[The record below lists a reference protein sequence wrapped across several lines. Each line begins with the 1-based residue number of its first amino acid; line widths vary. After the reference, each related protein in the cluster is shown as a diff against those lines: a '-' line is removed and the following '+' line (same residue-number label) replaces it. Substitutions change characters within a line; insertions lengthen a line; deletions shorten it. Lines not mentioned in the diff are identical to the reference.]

1 MHRPMMSS
9 ASKSAKW
16 QRQITLEEVDFR
28 RLLPLWRYGVW
39 MAMFFMISALWAQ
52 NRIVVN
58 DLRDDLGRSLN
69 DLRDAEHRHDQLML
83 EYDKQQSIK
92 NLYAEAAQR
101 QFLPAASHQ
110 VVPVS
115 RP

>member
-9 ASKSAKW
+9 ASKGAKW
-16 QRQITLEEVDFR
+16 QKQITFEQVDFR
-28 RLLPLWRYGVW
+28 RLFPLWRYGVW

-58 DLRDDLGRSLN
+58 DLRDDLGRTMN
-69 DLRDAEHRHDQLML
+69 DLRDAEHRHEQLQL
-83 EYDKQQSIK
+83 EHDKLQSIK

-110 VVPVS
+110 VVAVN

>member
-1 MHRPMMSS
+1 MMSS
-9 ASKSAKW
+9 ASKGAKW
-16 QRQITLEEVDFR
+16 QKQITLEEVDFR

-58 DLRDDLGRSLN
+58 DLRDDLGRSMN
-69 DLRDAEHRHDQLML
+69 DLRVAEHRLAQLQLEHDKLL
-83 EYDKQQSIK
+83 SIK
-92 NLYAEAAQR
+92 NLHVEAVQR
-101 QFLPAASHQ
+101 KFVPAASHQ
-110 VVPVS
+110 LMAVT